1 MRLMIGLFGAFLM
14 ATLVAACGGDATATP
29 TTAPTAVPTS
39 TPAPT
44 PTPVVPQELV
54 ANIGA
59 DPGSLDPQTALVA
72 NEHSVV
78 RQLLHGL
85 FRFKADLSLEPL
97 VAAEIP
103 SVGNGGV
110 SEDGLTYT
118 IKLRDDVTWSDGLR
132 VTAGDFVYSLKR
144 LFDPQVGS
152 PAVGPFMVISGAP
165 QYFMS
170 GEADAATQASLRDA
184 IAIQGLDDFTLQITL
199 AGPSPTFLQQ
209 LLATSKSGTH
219 WEPRDQ
225 GLDGGLVSS
234 LRALL

>member
-1 MRLMIGLFGAFLM
+1 MRLMIGLFGALLM
-14 ATLVAACGGDATATP
+14 AMLVAACGGDATATP

-39 TPAPT
+39 TPVPTDTPAPTTTMAPTAVPTNTPVPTSTPAPT

-59 DPGSLDPQTALVA
+59 EPGSLDPQTALVA

-78 RQLLHGL
+78 RQLLQGL

-152 PAVGPFMVISGAP
+152 PAVGPF
-165 QYFMS
+165 
-170 GEADAATQASLRDA
+170 
-184 IAIQGLDDFTLQITL
+184 TL
-199 AGPSPTFLQQ
+199 
-209 LLATSKSGTH
+209 
-219 WEPRDQ
+219 
-225 GLDGGLVSS
+225 
-234 LRALL
+234 